1 MTYGEAESNLIL
13 DRLVNQWAFLNDEQ
27 QIDAQVAL
35 MAPNGTYQLSDD
47 TQTLA
52 QAAGQAALKD
62 LLTQRAAASE
72 RTFTLNGSHLMTLNL
87 AENTAKGILYAQI
100 KRVHDHVL
108 TTYSVR
114 YDDQYAF
121 IARNWVIQTRHAH
134 LMIVESH
141 PLA

>member
-13 DRLVNQWAFLNDEQ
+13 DRLVNQWALFNDEQ
-27 QIDAQVAL
+27 RIDAQVAL
-35 MAPNGTYQLSDD
+35 MAPNGTYQLTND
-47 TQTLA
+47 TETLA
-52 QAAGQAALKD
+52 QATGQAALKH
-62 LLTQRAAASE
+62 LLTQRATASE
-72 RTFTLNGSHLMTLNL
+72 KIFTLNGAHLMTLNL
-87 AENTAKGILYAQI
+87 AENTAKGILSAQI

-121 IARNWVIQTRHAH
+121 IDRNWVIQARHAH
-134 LMIVESH
+134 LLIVESQ